1 MKENEQ
7 IKNELSAFAAR
18 FAPPVLFPATVL
30 SYNDADETVSVKIGN
45 ATIDDVR
52 LRSVIKS
59 GNKIV
64 FIPKVGSI
72 VQIASINNSRQFIVM
87 AVEEIDK
94 EVVMIGTVKM
104 QIDSTGF
111 LIQKDNDTLKIILQ
125 NIIEAVQPIVVLQG
139 NNPDYIKLQTAL
151 TSVQNLLQ

>member
-1 MKENEQ
+1 MKEVEQ
-7 IKNELSAFAAR
+7 IKDELSVFAAR

-30 SYNDADETVSVKIGN
+30 SYNSGDDTVSVKIGD

-59 GNKIV
+59 GNKTV
-64 FIPKVGSI
+64 FVPKVGTI
-72 VQIASINNSRQFIVM
+72 VQIASINSSRQFIVI

-94 EVVMIGTVKM
+94 ELLVIGTVKM

-111 LIQKDNDTLKIILQ
+111 LFEKGNDTLKIILQ
-125 NIIEAVQPIVVLQG
+125 NIIEAVQQIVVLQG

-151 TSVQNLLQ
+151 TSVQNLLK